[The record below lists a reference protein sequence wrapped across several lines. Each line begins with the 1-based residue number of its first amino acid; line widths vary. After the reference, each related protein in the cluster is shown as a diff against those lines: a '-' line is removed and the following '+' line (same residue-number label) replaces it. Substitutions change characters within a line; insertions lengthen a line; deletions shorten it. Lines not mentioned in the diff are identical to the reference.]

1 MSKKYIQKYILKR
14 AISPESLMDS
24 GFCSEMHTGSSLVT

>member
-14 AISPESLMDS
+14 ATFPESLMDS
-24 GFCSEMHTGSSLVT
+24 GSYSERHTGSSLVT